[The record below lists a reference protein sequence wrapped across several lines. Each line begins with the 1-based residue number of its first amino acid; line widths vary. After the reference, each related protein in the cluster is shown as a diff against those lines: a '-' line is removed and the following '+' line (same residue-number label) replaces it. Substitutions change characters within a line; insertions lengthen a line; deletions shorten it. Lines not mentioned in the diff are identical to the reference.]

1 MFNFLLEKERW
12 KMAIVKIV
20 KRDCPYVT
28 IDKQG
33 IDDSTLSWEATG
45 LLTYLIGRPSNWKIN
60 ITHLSSVKTNGERS
74 TRRALLELREH
85 NYCHYFE
92 IRKKGR
98 VTETIYLVFEVPTDY
113 EEVMKSHVDLQED
126 EQLYYKEV
134 KIDNSPKV
142 RNEVSVES
150 NEKAT
155 FSPKVRNAKPENAK
169 GENEALINIDSNN
182 NRENKKRN
190 HDHEKH
196 DFEKI
201 FHKFE
206 VNYTLK
212 HKTVIEKLLKTMTE
226 MQIIKYLQEQW
237 DYVEHNENIKNKQA
251 YFSSLI
257 LREKAVL
264 KDYVSQ
270 NKQEELSSEE
280 DRKQTAEFIEKVPQ
294 FRQTDIE
301 EVTRNIEEIKKE
313 KEEIKIIEVTEEE
326 YEKFYQ
332 KYLKENEIVKDT
344 EIQRRIF
351 KNIVGKQYKV
361 R

>member
-1 MFNFLLEKERW
+1 
-12 KMAIVKIV
+12 MAIVKIV

-113 EEVMKSHVDLQED
+113 EEVMKSYVDLQEG

-142 RNEVSVES
+142 RNEVSVEN
-150 NEKAT
+150 NEKST

-190 HDHEKH
+190 HDHEEH
-196 DFEKI
+196 DLELDFEKI
-201 FHKFE
+201 FHE
-206 VNYTLK
+206 LGVNYTK
-212 HKTVIEKLLKTMTE
+212 MNQESIERLLQKMKPYE
-226 MQIIKYLQEQW
+226 
-237 DYVEHNENIKNKQA
+237 VEHYIRELYKNIKENPDVKNVNA
-251 YFSSLI
+251 LFSAKI
-257 LREKAVL
+257 QRQECQINTVK
-264 KDYVSQ
+264 K
-270 NKQEELSSEE
+270 EEL
-280 DRKQTAEFIEKVPQ
+280 KKIE
-294 FRQTDIE
+294 TIE
-301 EVTRNIEEIKKE
+301 NHKKNYT
-313 KEEIKIIEVTEEE
+313 KEEIRKELQKYNILEQKNLFKKVKEKFSKTTTQEEAEFMFNYIGDNILNSASLTHLRRQWIEVLFPSEG
-326 YEKFYQ
+326 
-332 KYLKENEIVKDT
+332 
-344 EIQRRIF
+344 
-351 KNIVGKQYKV
+351 GKL
-361 R
+361 